1 MFDFII
7 IGGGAAGLA
16 AAIEF
21 KKCCPHFSV
30 AVLERLDRVGKKLS
44 ITGNSRCNI
53 TNRSISLE
61 NYHGKE
67 PEFCLPALSSF
78 TVADTEAFFSE
89 LGVIFKNEKE
99 GKVYPYS
106 LQASSVVDALRFG
119 AERLGVVI
127 ITNTEITNIRL
138 KNNIFHLTSANKSY
152 ECHALLVATGGKA
165 GGKIASDSGYRLL
178 GNLGHKLTSLYPA
191 IVQVKT
197 DTTYTRQLKGVKINA
212 TVSVNG
218 RSDFG
223 EVLFCDYGLSGP
235 PVLQLSRYMTEGD
248 KIHLDLMPEFSED
261 KLKEILKE
269 RSENLMTTCGEFFCG
284 MLQKRLGQ
292 VVLKIC
298 GFSVN
303 DPAGFDDKAIDLIA
317 HTLKNM
323 EFPYI
328 DTNGFPNAQVTHG
341 GIATADFD
349 SKTLMS
355 RKCRGLFACGEVLD
369 IDGDCGGYNLQW
381 AWSSAVLA
389 ARNVARYLE
398 G

>member
-1 MFDFII
+1 MFDFVV

-21 KKCCPHFSV
+21 KKNCPHLSV
-30 AVLERLDRVGKKLS
+30 ALLERLDRVGKKLS
-44 ITGNSRCNI
+44 ITGNSRCNV
-53 TNRSISLE
+53 TNRNISLE
-61 NYHGKE
+61 NYHGE
-67 PEFCLPALSSF
+67 NPEFCLPALERF
-78 TVADTEAFFSE
+78 TVEDTEAFFSE
-89 LGVIFKNEKE
+89 LGVIFKTEKE

-119 AERLGVVI
+119 AERLGVIVI
-127 ITNTEITNIRL
+127 PNTEVTKIKPTQFGFSL
-138 KNNIFHLTSANKSY
+138 YSENKTY
-152 ECHALLVATGGKA
+152 ECRALLVATGGKA
-165 GGKIASDSGYRLL
+165 GGKIATDAGYRLL
-178 GNLGHKLTSLYPA
+178 CGLGHKQTPLSPA
-191 IVQVKT
+191 IVQIKT
-197 DTTYTRQLKGVKINA
+197 DTTYTRQLKGVKVNA

-235 PVLQLSRYMTEGD
+235 PILQLSRYMKKGD
-248 KIHLDLMPEFSED
+248 DLSLDLMPEFSEG
-261 KLKEILKE
+261 KLKEMLKDRAE
-269 RSENLMTTCGEFFCG
+269 RLATTCGEFFCG

-303 DPAGFDDKAIDLIA
+303 DLANFDAAAISKIA

-323 EFPYI
+323 TFQYI
-328 DTNGFPNAQVTHG
+328 DTNGFSNAQVTHG
-341 GIATADFD
+341 GIATADFNAE
-349 SKTLMS
+349 TLMS
-355 RKCRGLFACGEVLD
+355 RKQKGLFACGEVLD

-381 AWSSAVLA
+381 AWSSGVIA
-389 ARNVARYLE
+389 ARSAAKYLE